1 MKNPIRNTRGM
12 TLVEVIVSF
21 AILSIAF
28 LVMAAG
34 FGAAATLS
42 RRSTDLKNSG
52 GDAFSEAELQA
63 SSAEGTD
70 GSLTVGG
77 VPVPG
82 SFKAF
87 TGQAGGDGQDGVTFS
102 LFVPDGWK
110 AGG

>member
-1 MKNPIRNTRGM
+1 MCPSP
-12 TLVEVIVSF
+12 SF
-21 AILSIAF
+21 PSHSSSWPPGSAP
-28 LVMAAG
+28 
-34 FGAAATLS
+34 S